1 MPGAT
6 LHDSM
11 SMSSLGFL
19 LLSILP
25 LVVAMADFLAGVTVN
40 SLLSGGMI
48 LMERATRSLFLKKG
62 LEMFVI
68 KLANRTIQIKARAI
82 VTEFLTIIK
91 TAPITYNIKKI

>member
-1 MPGAT
+1 
-6 LHDSM
+6 
-11 SMSSLGFL
+11 
-19 LLSILP
+19 
-25 LVVAMADFLAGVTVN
+25 
-40 SLLSGGMI
+40 MI

-62 LEMFVI
+62 LEMFGI